1 MFLDMRGLQVG
12 ASQFTGNRSGS
23 TCKPAMGFAFAAGT
37 TDGPGAFDF
46 TQSDTNGTAF
56 WRLVRNFI
64 KKPSPQQEECHAPK
78 PILLDVGE
86 CYAAAALY
94 LLRCSCI
101 HLASH
106 ACERSCCCRVQETCT
121 SLTSGSPT

>member
-1 MFLDMRGLQVG
+1 MRGLEVRASKFSGGRAG
-12 ASQFTGNRSGS
+12 A
-23 TCKPAMGFAFAAGT
+23 TCTPAMGFAFAAGT

-64 KKPSPQQEECHAPK
+64 HKPGPDQIACHAPK

-86 CYAAAALY
+86 
-94 LLRCSCI
+94 LRLPSMFFS
-101 HLASH
+101 A
-106 ACERSCCCRVQETCT
+106 
-121 SLTSGSPT
+121 